1 MLHHLSSTR
10 HLGEGG
16 VLLVQAPRHA
26 RGVMD
31 DVVRGKVVAVGAAWR
46 GRGMI
51 GEGDKAQV
59 TLLILGRVEQRNDCI
74 LWRM

>member
-1 MLHHLSSTR
+1 
-10 HLGEGG
+10 
-16 VLLVQAPRHA
+16 
-26 RGVMD
+26 MD